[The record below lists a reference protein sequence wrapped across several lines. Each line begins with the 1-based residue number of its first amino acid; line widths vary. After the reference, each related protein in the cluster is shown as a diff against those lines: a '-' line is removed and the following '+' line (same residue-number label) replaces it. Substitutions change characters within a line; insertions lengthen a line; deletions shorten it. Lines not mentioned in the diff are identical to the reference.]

1 MRSYSHPSP
10 VGAFSGAD
18 CAAAFGLHGALFVG
32 TRRPIT
38 QAIIDQLPHFR
49 IELDGPGGK
58 RLEGCGA
65 DVLDGPLQALG
76 FLLDTLANDP
86 SAAPIGEN
94 EIVTTGTLT
103 DAVPIRPGER
113 WTTRL
118 DGIDLPGAT
127 ISFGQ

>member
-1 MRSYSHPSP
+1 M
-10 VGAFSGAD
+10 
-18 CAAAFGLHGALFVG
+18 
-32 TRRPIT
+32 
-38 QAIIDQLPHFR
+38 
-49 IELDGPGGK
+49 
-58 RLEGCGA
+58 
-65 DVLDGPLQALG
+65 LDGPLQALG

-127 ISFGQ
+127 ITFCK